1 MLHIRRHDPRDNAG
15 PNIPGVSKDDV
26 TPQDE
31 LAAFDQLG
39 PLTRKVI
46 NEVMCV
52 RWSSHKTLEVI
63 TKLWRSDPS
72 NPTVDRNMAEMLLG
86 ANSDIIAEIR
96 VEKAIAPA

>member
-1 MLHIRRHDPRDNAG
+1 MSHLQVHNPYDNAG
-15 PNIPGVSKDDV
+15 PNIPGLGKDDV
-26 TPQDE
+26 TAQEE

-46 NEVMCV
+46 NDTMCV

-63 TKLWRSDPS
+63 KKLWRSDPS